1 MIPIRRSM
9 RRPAPRSAGNPS
21 RNSGETPTQPAPS
34 LRSGGTASKQDHATP
49 ADGIP
54 LIQAVRDDARDRVV
68 TEVLAARHFRHLS
81 PDLVAR
87 VTTIEAPKVR
97 RHDEAVAR
105 VKRKLH
111 QITNAYTP
119 ALHAPRDAADALRA
133 ASGDEDALRT
143 LAISLMYGHASTAER
158 LPVHDLLAP
167 RLREAIHGA
176 SGTDVS
182 INPGGRGD
190 AQPPERILDLACGLN
205 PLLIPWLGLPRT
217 CRYDACDADSR
228 LVSIVQAFLEAWG
241 QAGSATVRD
250 IGGHDTTQTADVVLL
265 LKAVPCLEQVRVG
278 TSRRI
283 LETLNANRVIVT
295 YPVQSLGGNDR
306 GMRAT
311 YRRAFD
317 SIVAGLQWQVSEL
330 RLPDELGYLLTRKA
344 PPEPI
349 AQ

>member
-1 MIPIRRSM
+1 MIPIRRGM
-9 RRPAPRSAGNPS
+9 RRPVPRSARIPARTAGDPPTPPGTPLRPTGSPS
-21 RNSGETPTQPAPS
+21 RTGETVPVEDPPS
-34 LRSGGTASKQDHATP
+34 
-49 ADGIP
+49 IP
-54 LIQAVRDDARDRVV
+54 VVRNDAHDRVV

-111 QITNAYTP
+111 QIANAYTP
-119 ALHAPRDAADALRA
+119 ALHAPRDAADALRSA
-133 ASGDEDALRT
+133 AGDEDALRT

-158 LPVHDLLAP
+158 LPVHDLITP
-167 RLREAIHGA
+167 RLREAIHGT
-176 SGTDVS
+176 SGSDGP
-182 INPGGRGD
+182 INPGEHVE
-190 AQPPERILDLACGLN
+190 AETPARILDLACGLN
-205 PLLIPWLGLPRT
+205 PLMIPWLGLPRT
-217 CRYDACDADSR
+217 CRYDAYDADSR

-250 IGGHDTTQTADVVLL
+250 IGGQDTTETADVVLL

-311 YRRAFD
+311 YRQAFD
-317 SIVAGLQWQVSEL
+317 NLVAGLPWHVAEL

-344 PPEPI
+344 PPAPVSR
-349 AQ
+349 